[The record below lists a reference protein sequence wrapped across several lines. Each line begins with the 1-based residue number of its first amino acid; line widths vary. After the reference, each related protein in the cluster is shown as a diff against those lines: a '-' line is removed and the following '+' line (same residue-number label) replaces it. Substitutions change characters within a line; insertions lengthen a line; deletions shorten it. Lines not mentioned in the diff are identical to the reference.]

1 MSEQNSNFLPEKVVE
16 IIVQQ
21 VLKRN
26 TVHPEEVKKNI
37 SEDQKQMLREMV
49 QDLKKQVQ
57 EFNKGNK
64 NKTKTSDE

>member
-16 IIVQQ
+16 IMVQQ

-26 TVHPEEVKKNI
+26 KVNPEEVKKNI

-49 QDLKKQVQ
+49 QDLKKQVE